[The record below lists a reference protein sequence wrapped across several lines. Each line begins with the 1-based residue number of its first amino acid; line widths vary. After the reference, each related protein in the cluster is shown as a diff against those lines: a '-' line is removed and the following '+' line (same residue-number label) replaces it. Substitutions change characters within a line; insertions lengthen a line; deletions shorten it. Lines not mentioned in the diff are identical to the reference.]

1 MSATASTPM
10 ILASPLRLPSGAVLK
25 NRVAKG
31 AMSEQ
36 IAGRNGAPTSGHERL
51 YERWGASGAGLLIT
65 GNVAH
70 RRRAADRAAQRGDR
84 G

>member
-1 MSATASTPM
+1 M

-36 IAGRNGAPTSGHERL
+36 IAGRNGERTSGHERR
-51 YERWGASGAGLLIT
+51 YERWGASSAGLLIS

>member
-51 YERWGASGAGLLIT
+51 YERWGASGCRSPD
-65 GNVAH
+65 H
-70 RRRAADRAAQRGDR
+70 WKRGPSTAR
-84 G
+84 S